1 MDDEFLEW
9 VSWRVRQLR
18 AERDLTRPELA
29 TMAGLHENA
38 IALLE
43 RMEREPLLGTMEK
56 VIAGFGMSPAE
67 FFAPMDKTWQPRH
80 PRPPKSK
87 GRRGPRVGIDIS
99 NPPWS

>member
-1 MDDEFLEW
+1 MDDELREW
-9 VSWRVRQLR
+9 VSWRVQQLR
-18 AERDLTRPELA
+18 VEQDLTRPELA

-43 RMEREPLLGTMEK
+43 RMEREPLMGTVEK

-67 FFAPMDKTWQPRH
+67 FFAPMNKAWEPVR
-80 PRPPKSK
+80 PRPPRKK
-87 GRRGPRVGIDIS
+87 GRRGPRVDIDIS